1 MSEIIEQAINALHAY
16 IPFLPAVKTG
26 HPRRSV
32 RVCIV
37 PGQCFI
43 AVTAQ
48 IAKIGRIGIKIGYPP
63 PTHYLGKLPAKIRNT
78 D

>member
-37 PGQCFI
+37 LGQCFI
-43 AVTAQ
+43 AVTA
-48 IAKIGRIGIKIGYPP
+48 
-63 PTHYLGKLPAKIRNT
+63 
-78 D
+78 